1 MDNRRSLRMASAIRG
16 IIARFVM
23 SIPPH
28 IAKGVSVTEVKV
40 TADLLYADVYISAID
55 GLEAALK
62 QLRSSLRDIR
72 KELAKTMTTYT
83 VPAVRFKEDHR
94 GEELSKLDTLIGSL

>member
-1 MDNRRSLRMASAIRG
+1 MDQRRSLRMASVIRT
-16 IIARFVM
+16 IIARFIM
-23 SIPPH
+23 NIPPN
-28 IAKGVSVTEVKV
+28 IAKGVSITEIKV
-40 TADLLYADVYISAID
+40 SQDLLYADVYISAIE

-62 QLRSSLRDIR
+62 QLRSRLRDIR

-94 GEELSKLDTLIGSL
+94 GEELSELDHLIASL